1 MKTADKMCI
10 RDRAV
15 SVRMQLLTLEKQRFS
30 LMRAEIGEDGERQ
43 ETAVQE
49 EITVDLC
56 AVDGTIVTGDIPLED
71 GGVTVEAL
79 SGEYV
84 LRLAEKD
91 AAGLDVLP
99 QSEPFELPGRE
110 ETVVFEST
118 QTRLMLRSVD
128 ENGSAIAGAAYTV
141 TDSNGHSY
149 SVTTDDAGTAVTPL
163 MALGEATIRTQRAPE
178 GYDDAAQVQAQA
190 AAGEAAQM
198 CIRDRVRGTSFCRLH
213 RGRSSCAAAKPR
225 AWKCRPQV
233 PKDALRFKRKAGAR
247 YPAAL
252 CALFPMQ
259 RAKATGLM
267 RWMRT
272 VLRFPTRF
280 RPAIITLNRLN
291 CRMIPVSA
299 RSLRM
304 NGKSIRRR

>member
-1 MKTADKMCI
+1 MRTVLRFPTRFRAGHYHLESVELPDDTRLGALFADEREIDPQAVIEVKAGQ
-10 RDRAV
+10 AV

-30 LMRAEIGEDGERQ
+30 LMRAEIGEDGARQ

-128 ENGSAIAGAAYTV
+128 ENRQRDCGRGLYR
-141 TDSNGHSY
+141 DRF
-149 SVTTDDAGTAVTPL
+149 
-163 MALGEATIRTQRAPE
+163 ERTQLFR
-178 GYDDAAQVQAQA
+178 DD
-190 AAGEAAQM
+190 G
-198 CIRDRVRGTSFCRLH
+198 
-213 RGRSSCAAAKPR
+213 
-225 AWKCRPQV
+225 
-233 PKDALRFKRKAGAR
+233 
-247 YPAAL
+247 
-252 CALFPMQ
+252 
-259 RAKATGLM
+259 
-267 RWMRT
+267 
-272 VLRFPTRF
+272 
-280 RPAIITLNRLN
+280 
-291 CRMIPVSA
+291 
-299 RSLRM
+299 
-304 NGKSIRRR
+304 

>member
-1 MKTADKMCI
+1 
-10 RDRAV
+10 
-15 SVRMQLLTLEKQRFS
+15 MQLLTLEKQRFS
-30 LMRAEIGEDGERQ
+30 LMRAEIGGDGARQ

-190 AAGEAAQM
+190 AAGEAAQVELLHESHGTGRFTVSLQGLDANGNPTVQPLSGTA
-198 CIRDRVRGTSFCRLH
+198 IRLYSVQDG
-213 RGRSSCAAAKPR
+213 
-225 AWKCRPQV
+225 
-233 PKDALRFKRKAGAR
+233 
-247 YPAAL
+247 
-252 CALFPMQ
+252 
-259 RAKATGLM
+259 
-267 RWMRT
+267 
-272 VLRFPTRF
+272 
-280 RPAIITLNRLN
+280 RPADERHG
-291 CRMIPVSA
+291 C
-299 RSLRM
+299 
-304 NGKSIRRR
+304 

>member
-1 MKTADKMCI
+1 MIPVSARSLRTNGKSI
-10 RDRAV
+10 RQAVIEVKAGQAV

-30 LMRAEIGEDGERQ
+30 LMRAEIGEDGARQ

-128 ENGSAIAGAAYTV
+128 ENGAR
-141 TDSNGHSY
+141 
-149 SVTTDDAGTAVTPL
+149 L
-163 MALGEATIRTQRAPE
+163 RA
-178 GYDDAAQVQAQA
+178 
-190 AAGEAAQM
+190 
-198 CIRDRVRGTSFCRLH
+198 
-213 RGRSSCAAAKPR
+213 
-225 AWKCRPQV
+225 RP
-233 PKDALRFKRKAGAR
+233 
-247 YPAAL
+247 
-252 CALFPMQ
+252 
-259 RAKATGLM
+259 
-267 RWMRT
+267 
-272 VLRFPTRF
+272 
-280 RPAIITLNRLN
+280 
-291 CRMIPVSA
+291 IP
-299 RSLRM
+299 
-304 NGKSIRRR
+304 